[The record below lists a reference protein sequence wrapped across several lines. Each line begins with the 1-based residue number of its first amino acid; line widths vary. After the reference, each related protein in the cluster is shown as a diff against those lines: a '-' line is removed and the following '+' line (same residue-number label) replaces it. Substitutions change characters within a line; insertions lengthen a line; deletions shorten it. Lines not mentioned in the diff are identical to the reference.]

1 MLKIKDFCNIML
13 MLFLAAAAFMPLS
26 TAAADNKIGFNVAK
40 QESNSL
46 QYARADRWRF
56 VGRTVFLE
64 GNVYIPYGNLT
75 ITADSAMV
83 DLESRD
89 VEAKGNVRFV
99 TADKSSQL
107 VTLDELQRLQELTD
121 VYVEVTG
128 IRVDPLGR
136 QQIEINLFRR
146 NGEIESERLS
156 GNLLS
161 GMITFNDLRL
171 RTNSFACKAKRG
183 VRQPGGELKL
193 EELEVSNCEYI
204 FEDNSHLSISMK
216 RANLYPHQ
224 TEGFGFSNAETEHNE
239 YSLWGYNSMLRVYGV
254 PVFWLPLIYAPKDE
268 SPGLFT
274 TRIGYNSD
282 WGFHVLMSK
291 KFQLM
296 NYPSVTTALD
306 LDLYSKRGIGAGERT
321 RVVTENSLT
330 ELDAYGIYDFEPY
343 ESSGDEDDGRFKIPH
358 NRFDFHLAHR
368 THLTP
373 RLDFRAQVEWMSD
386 AYMLDDYFKERADAV
401 TEPASYVALEYQG
414 DRFSAALYTR
424 FQVNDFYTTAMKLP
438 ELRLD
443 LPRQEIFREFGLYY
457 QGSHTADYM
466 RMNWARFDRGWKN
479 PLSRLRNYQTGRFD
493 SVNFLYYPIRM
504 RYLNIVPRAGV
515 RLTGYSNTSRNKI
528 KQGDIFLMQIAM
540 DEDEDYGLP
549 VFNYND
555 RGDAKMRL
563 IGEVGVEANTKI
575 YNSWQNVRSE
585 FWGLDGLRHICEPY
599 INYTFISDPTVNRDK
614 LLFFDDVDRISELH
628 FIRFGLRNRLQ
639 TRRGG
644 FHDARIH
651 QWFEMENYWDMYI
664 NSDDDYDYNSIGDF
678 CTKMTFSPTE
688 ELRLVSFMSIDAGNN
703 QTHEMQA
710 IRGKRLAGRPHV
722 SGNFFNQLYVALEY
736 RPIED
741 VLISLAYRYRDA
753 YVGRAAYSM
762 GSMMTKLDAG
772 SLFDQYLVP
781 ERLQTFEFSL
791 VAPLTADRKTFG
803 GYKLAYDLEEG
814 GFTEQTL
821 MISRV
826 FHCVKLGALVR
837 FERSRDDDDDVK
849 YDTSFEVQCTLT
861 QMDSPMQK
869 VRRQKV
875 SQLTGLK

>member
-1 MLKIKDFCNIML
+1 MLKVRGFCNILL
-13 MLFLAAAAFMPLS
+13 MLFLVSAAFLLPS
-26 TAAADNKIGFNVAK
+26 TAAAEDKIGFNVAR
-40 QESNSL
+40 QSSDSL

-89 VEAKGNVRFV
+89 VEARGNVKFV
-99 TADKSSQL
+99 TADKTPQL
-107 VTLDELQRLQELTD
+107 VTLDELQRLQELAD
-121 VYVEVTG
+121 VYVEITG
-128 IRVDPLGR
+128 IQVDPLGR
-136 QQIEINLFRR
+136 QKLQINLFRR

-161 GMITFNDLRL
+161 GMITFGELRL

-193 EELEVSNCEYI
+193 EDLEISNCEYI
-204 FEDNSHLSISMK
+204 FEDNSHLSIGMK

-224 TEGFGFSNAETEHNE
+224 TEGFGFKNAEDQRNE
-239 YSLWGYNSMLRVYGV
+239 YSLWGYNSTLRVYGV
-254 PVFWLPLIYAPKDE
+254 PVFWLPMVYTPKDE

-282 WGFHVLMSK
+282 WGFHILMSK

-296 NYPSVTTALD
+296 DYPMVTTALD

-321 RVVTENSLT
+321 KVVTENSLT
-330 ELDAYGIYDFEPY
+330 EINAYGIYDFEPY

-358 NRFDFHLAHR
+358 SRFDFQLTHR

-373 RLDFRAQVEWMSD
+373 RLDFRGQVEWMSD
-386 AYMLDDYFKERADAV
+386 AYMLEDYFQERADDD

-414 DRFSAALYTR
+414 DRFSTALYTR
-424 FQVNDFYTTAMKLP
+424 FQVNDFYTTVQKLP
-438 ELRLD
+438 EVRLD

-466 RMNWARFDRGWKN
+466 RMNWARFDRKLKN
-479 PLSRLRNYQTGRFD
+479 PFSRLKNYQTGRVD

-504 RYLNIVPRAGV
+504 RFLNIVPRAGL
-515 RLTGYSNTSRNKI
+515 RMTGYTNSSRTRI
-528 KQGDIFLMQIAM
+528 RQLDTFLMQAAL

-549 VFNYND
+549 VRNYD
-555 RGDAKMRL
+555 DSGDAKFRL
-563 IGEVGVEANTKI
+563 VGEVGVEANTKI
-575 YNSWQNVRSE
+575 YNTWQNVRSE
-585 FWGLDGLRHICEPY
+585 FLGLDGLRHICEPY
-599 INYTFISDPTVNRDK
+599 VNYTFITDPTVDRDK
-614 LLFFDDVDRISELH
+614 LLFFDDVDRIGELH

-639 TRRGG
+639 TRRGN

-651 QWFEMENYWDMYI
+651 QWFEMENYWDLYI
-664 NSDDDYDYNSIGDF
+664 SSDEEYDYNNIGDF
-678 CTKMTFSPTE
+678 CTKLTFSPVE
-688 ELRLVSFMSIDAGNN
+688 ELRVVSFMSIDAGNN
-703 QTHEMQA
+703 QTHDVQT
-710 IRGKRLAGRPHV
+710 IRGRRLAGRPHM

-741 VLISLAYRYRDA
+741 FLISLAYRYRDA
-753 YVGRAAYSM
+753 YIGRSAYSM
-762 GSMMTKLDAG
+762 GSTLTELDAG
-772 SLFDQYLVP
+772 SLFDQYIIP
-781 ERLQTFEFSL
+781 TRLQAFEFSL
-791 VAPLTADRKTFG
+791 TAPLTPDRKTFG
-803 GYKLAYDLEEG
+803 GYKLVYDLEEG

-821 MISRV
+821 MISRL
-826 FHCVKLGALVR
+826 FHCVRLGALVR
-837 FERSRDDDDDVK
+837 FERTRDDDKVD
-849 YDTSFEVQCTLT
+849 YETSFEIQCTLT

-869 VRRQKV
+869 VRRQQV